1 MQQLPVNKA
10 ALPAPMLRQAGLVS
24 QGLKIGLPIIGVG
37 IGIYALKKLLFRR
50 NPDGTSSK
58 VAPSMSDMVLQ
69 KENLTITPGDAALFA
84 NTLYGAM
91 LDFGTDEKN
100 IYSTF
105 DKIQT
110 KDDMLLVIKAFGMK
124 MYLWGGRAAFLGQ
137 EYNLIGWLRFE
148 LTDKEIVK
156 IKPKFDSWGIPL

>member
-1 MQQLPVNKA
+1 MQQLPPVNKA
-10 ALPAPMLRQAGLVS
+10 ALIA

-37 IGIYALKKLLFRR
+37 IGIYTIRKLLKR

-58 VAPSMSDMVLQ
+58 VAPSIKDTVIHR
-69 KENLTITPGDAALFA
+69 ENLTISVSDAALFA

-91 LDFGTDEKN
+91 LDFGTDEKI
-100 IYSTF
+100 IYSTI

-124 MYLWGGRAAFLGQ
+124 MYLWGARAAFFGQ
-137 EYNLIGWLRFE
+137 EYNLIGWLRKE
-148 LTDKEIVK
+148 LAENDIKK